1 MLLELEKREDGMVV
15 MSKGRLTKESDWSE
29 PVHVKC
35 DEGCEASVDELR
47 NEACE
52 TISAKNFP
60 VESAN
65 LAWCQ
70 DDVAVGENLYKEV
83 YFHIKPKEGGLK

>member
-1 MLLELEKREDGMVV
+1 MLLELEKRKDGMVV

-35 DEGCEASVDELR
+35 DEGCEASVDQLR

-52 TISAKNFP
+52 AISEKNIP
-60 VESAN
+60 VEDAN
-65 LAWCQ
+65 PGYCEG
-70 DDVAVGENLYKEV
+70 DVAVGEDRYKEI
-83 YFHIKPKEGGLK
+83 YFKIKPKEGGSK